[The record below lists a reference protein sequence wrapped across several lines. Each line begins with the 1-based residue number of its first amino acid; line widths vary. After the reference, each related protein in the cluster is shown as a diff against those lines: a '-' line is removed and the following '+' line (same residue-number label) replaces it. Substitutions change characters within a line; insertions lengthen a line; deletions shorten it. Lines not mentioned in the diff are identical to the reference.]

1 MDKPK
6 IQLLKQVG
14 NAPAKPAKA
23 GEATVQAETADYV
36 LECQIGYVMR
46 RAGQRHIAIFSA
58 LIPELTPTQFAAL
71 AKLTE
76 LGQASQNELGR
87 LTSMDVATIKG
98 VVDRLRARGLISSR
112 PLASDKRRLILTPTK
127 AGSALYASLAKRA
140 KEVSEK
146 TLAPLSREEQ
156 DQLVSLLEKLT

>member
-1 MDKPK
+1 MDKAK
-6 IQLLKQVG
+6 IQLLKG
-14 NAPAKPAKA
+14 TGHAGAKPARPSIA
-23 GEATVQAETADYV
+23 PERSATADYV
-36 LECQIGYVMR
+36 LECQIGYIMR

-58 LIPELTPTQFAAL
+58 LVPELTPTQFAAL
-71 AKLTE
+71 AKLCE

-112 PLASDKRRLILTPTK
+112 ELASDKRRLILTPTEE
-127 AGSALYASLAKRA
+127 GSALYAKLVVRA

-146 TLAPLSREEQ
+146 TLAPLSRDEQ
-156 DQLVSLLEKLT
+156 AQLISLLEKLT